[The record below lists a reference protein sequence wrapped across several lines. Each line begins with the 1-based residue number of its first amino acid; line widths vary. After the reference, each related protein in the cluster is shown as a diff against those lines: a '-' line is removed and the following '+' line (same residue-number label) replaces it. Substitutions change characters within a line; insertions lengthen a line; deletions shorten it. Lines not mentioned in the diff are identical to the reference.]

1 MIEKGTFTRSSR
13 TTLWIGLLVLAL
25 FWLIP
30 FTAWTAETKIGFINM
45 QKAVANTKEFKSA
58 LNKFKKDFEKE
69 QKVIVSREQKVQRM
83 LEDLN
88 KQGFVLD
95 PALKKQKQEDFL
107 NEKKKLER
115 YVQDRNE
122 EFASKEK
129 EITNKILKKML
140 EIIRKIGKKKK
151 LTMIIEKKALFY
163 TEASADLTDLAT
175 KTYDKTS
182 E

>member
-1 MIEKGTFTRSSR
+1 MIQKGAFPRPSR
-13 TTLWIGLLVLAL
+13 TQIRIMLLVLGL

-30 FTAWTAETKIGFINM
+30 LTAWSEETKIGFINM
-45 QKAVANTKEFKSA
+45 QKAVTGTQEFKNA
-58 LNKFKKDFEKE
+58 LKKFKKEFEKE

-107 NEKKKLER
+107 NEKKRLER

-122 EFASKEK
+122 EFAKREK
-129 EITNKILKKML
+129 EITDKILKKML
-140 EIIRKIGKKKK
+140 DIIRKIGKKKK

-163 TEASADLTDLAT
+163 TESSADLTSLAT
-175 KTYDKTS
+175 KTYDKANK
-182 E
+182 